1 MLRTPWSRIGEI
13 LTSETAL
20 TALRL
25 SLIVATTAAAISF
38 VLGFP
43 LAWVLVRST
52 FPGKTLVRAVVV
64 LPLVM
69 PPVVAGVGL
78 LAAFGRRS
86 GLIGSWLYDWF
97 GIQLTFTT
105 AAAVLAA
112 TFVSFP
118 LAVLALEAG
127 LRGLDERL
135 EDAAATLGASR
146 WYVLRRVT
154 LPLMGPQIAA
164 ALVLSWARALG
175 EFGATIT
182 FAGNLQGRTQTL
194 PLAVFE
200 QLQTDTDAAF
210 AVSMLLI
217 LLAFAVI
224 ARAPRAVP
232 QMTLGGRTSPP
243 RAVAF
248 EVKAAFEAE
257 AGRTVA
263 LLGPNGSGKS
273 TLVSTIAGLLP
284 PVEGTIALDGAV
296 LDDPANDV
304 HVPPERR
311 PIGVVFQDLLL
322 FPHLSATENVAF
334 PLRARGVP
342 ETGGARARVRAPRRG
357 SVSRTAP
364 TRARA
369 ISRAARHSGSRSPG
383 P

>member
-1 MLRTPWSRIGEI
+1 MPAGFVVLAALGVALVALPLLGLLIRTPWSRVGEI

-25 SLIVATTAAAISF
+25 SLVVATTAAAISF

-43 LAWVLVRST
+43 LAWVLARGSIR
-52 FPGKTLVRAVVV
+52 GKRFLRALIV

-86 GLIGSWLYDWF
+86 GLIGSWLYEWF
-97 GIQLTFTT
+97 GIQLTFTI

-135 EDAAATLGASR
+135 EDAASTLGASH

-164 ALVLSWARALG
+164 AFVLSWARALG

-200 QLQTDTDAAF
+200 RLQTDPEAAF
-210 AVSMLLI
+210 AISMLLI
-217 LLAFAVI
+217 ALAFGVI
-224 ARAPRAVP
+224 LALR
-232 QMTLGGRTSPP
+232 GR
-243 RAVAF
+243 F
-248 EVKAAFEAE
+248 
-257 AGRTVA
+257 
-263 LLGPNGSGKS
+263 
-273 TLVSTIAGLLP
+273 
-284 PVEGTIALDGAV
+284 
-296 LDDPANDV
+296 
-304 HVPPERR
+304 
-311 PIGVVFQDLLL
+311 
-322 FPHLSATENVAF
+322 
-334 PLRARGVP
+334 LR
-342 ETGGARARVRAPRRG
+342 
-357 SVSRTAP
+357 
-364 TRARA
+364 
-369 ISRAARHSGSRSPG
+369 
-383 P
+383 